1 MAGEYGEKYGRPH
14 YHALIF
20 GHRFSD
26 RQFLRRTGSGFNIYR
41 SPELEKSWSFGHSS
55 VGDLTFES
63 AAYVARYC
71 LKKVSGPDSDA
82 HYVDQKTG
90 VIREKEF
97 TNMSRGGRSRG
108 PGGIGSPWLEKYFTD
123 CFPFGTKIVNGV
135 ECKTPRY
142 YDSIY
147 EKNDPAGFNR
157 LKAKRNSLINVIEN
171 SVARLLVKEEVA
183 LSKVAKLKRELEFA

>member
-20 GHRFSD
+20 GHRFDD
-26 RQFLRRTGSGFNIYR
+26 RKFLRQTGSGFNIY
-41 SPELEKSWSFGHSS
+41 SSSQLAQSWPFGHSS

-71 LKKVSGPDSDA
+71 LKKISGPDSDV
-82 HYVDQKTG
+82 HYLDAKTG

-97 TNMSRGGRSRG
+97 TNMSRGGRKKG
-108 PGGIGSPWLEKYFTD
+108 HGGIGAPWYEKFQSD
-123 CFPFGTKIVNGV
+123 CYPFGTKIVNGV

-142 YDSIY
+142 YDSLY
-147 EKNDPAGFNR
+147 EKDDPRGFAK
-157 LKAKRNSLINVIEN
+157 LKAKRNSLIDVVEN
-171 SVARLLVKEEVA
+171 SVARLLVKEEVT
-183 LSKVAKLKRELEFA
+183 LSKISKLKRELEFA